1 MALTQITEKGIKDG
15 EIVNADVNASAAI
28 AKSKLAGLD
37 IVNADINASAAIA
50 GSKLAASTTSV
61 AGSMSAADKTK
72 LDGVAT
78 SANNYTHPNHSGDV
92 TSSGD
97 GATTIADNAV
107 TLAKMAG
114 GTDGQIITYD
124 ANGDPIAVGPGTD
137 GQVLTSTG
145 AGSPPAFEDAAGGP
159 SLANDANN
167 RVITGTGSGLN
178 GEANLTFDG
187 STLDITGA
195 VTSSGTITA
204 NGYLSVSDQIM
215 HTGDVDTTV
224 RFPAADTVAI
234 ETGGSERLRVDSGG
248 RLLIGTT
255 TNSGTSSSG
264 DDIIIG
270 SIGDSTSRGITFAT
284 TADATIRWAD
294 AGDNSMGRIQYLN
307 NTDIMS
313 FHTAN
318 AERLRIDSDGL
329 KFNGDTAAA
338 NALDDYEE
346 GDWNPVLYGTTSAGT
361 TTYTTQSGSYTKI
374 GNLVTANIYLNWSN
388 QTGSGDMVIGSF
400 PFTRKS
406 GSNYGTV
413 GTVVFSNWNYNS
425 GEQTVGYMGDGNIL
439 YLRQCYDNEAWQ
451 GVQHDSAGELMAS
464 VTYRTT

>member
-1 MALTQITEKGIKDG
+1 MATHDYALANQSGSSFRTDLNN
-15 EIVNADVNASAAI
+15 VLAAI
-28 AKSKLAGLD
+28 VSNNSASSEPSTKYAYQYWADTSGGYLK
-37 IVNADINASAAIA
+37 IRNAANNAWIQ
-50 GSKLAASTTSV
+50 LF
-61 AGSMSAADKTK
+61 K
-72 LDGVAT
+72 LDG
-78 SANNYTHPNHSGDV
+78 
-92 TSSGD
+92 
-97 GATTIADNAV
+97 
-107 TLAKMAG
+107 TLSDIPVEGTVVKSTGESG
-114 GTDGQIITYD
+114 GTKFLREDGDNSCSWQSISQTALTGSTNNTITT
-124 ANGDPIAVGPGTD
+124 V
-137 GQVLTSTG
+137 TG
-145 AGSPPAFEDAAGGP
+145 ANA
-159 SLANDANN
+159 
-167 RVITGTGSGLN
+167 IQ

-338 NALDDYEE
+338 NALSDYEE
-346 GDWNPVLYGTTSAGT
+346 GTWTPAIGFAGNANNVTYGSSQG
-361 TTYTTQSGSYTKI
+361 GSYTKI
-374 GNLVTANIYLNWSN
+374 GRFVYVHGRIHITDKGDSTGAATIRNLPFTAGNHTSGSSSIEGGAFFTYQSNWMSN
-388 QTGSGDMVIGSF
+388 LDKYSVLAYIPVGTTNVELFYRNDSGDLV
-400 PFTRKS
+400 
-406 GSNYGTV
+406 
-413 GTVVFSNWNYNS
+413 
-425 GEQTVGYMGDGNIL
+425 NITDSSWENTTSL
-439 YLRQCYDNEAWQ
+439 AFEAFYP
-451 GVQHDSAGELMAS
+451 V
-464 VTYRTT
+464 